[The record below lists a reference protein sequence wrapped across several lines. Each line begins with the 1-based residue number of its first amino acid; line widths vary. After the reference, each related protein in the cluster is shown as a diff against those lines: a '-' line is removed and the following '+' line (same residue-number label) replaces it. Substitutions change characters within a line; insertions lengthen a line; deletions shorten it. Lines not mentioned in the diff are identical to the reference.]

1 MLPQR
6 YRHVLA
12 LPGVRTAF
20 LLIFLARLPLTAVS
34 VSVTLH
40 VMEERSLGYG
50 AAGVLV
56 AAWLLGAAL
65 GAARVGRAMDRFG
78 VRRVIA
84 VCGLC
89 SAAYWTTAG
98 HLPYPVAVVL
108 GLLAGMVAVP
118 FGPLGR
124 QFMAALVP
132 EDRRR
137 SAFCLDMISAEVAFV
152 LGPALAIALATRFT
166 PTAAL
171 TCIGTAIAVA
181 SAALVLRR
189 PPRAVPPQ
197 PGPRPPT
204 PMTADIAPQ
213 PGAALPRPRLPAGL
227 RPTLLMAG
235 GTVFAVMGMEVALY
249 ASLRA
254 VGQVH
259 WSGMVLGVVS
269 GASIVGGIAYG
280 CLRRTAPHAA
290 LAAAMCA
297 LLIPVG
303 LLGHSWWLLAA
314 ALVPANVLCAPA
326 LVAATEAITA
336 ATPAARRGEAL
347 GRYESATRL
356 ALAASGPLVG
366 AVIDRS
372 SPAWGFVAAGA
383 GGLLLVLLAQAG
395 GATTVRPSLRP
406 ARLTD
411 PPSGAG
417 HHPQGNGA
425 WREPL
430 RPRARRA

>member
-1 MLPQR
+1 MLPQT
-6 YRHVLA
+6 YREVLA

-40 VMEERSLGYG
+40 VMEERGLGYG

-65 GAARVGRAMDRFG
+65 GAGRVGRAMDRFG
-78 VRRVIA
+78 VRRVVF

-98 HLPYPVAVVL
+98 HLPYPVVVIL

-152 LGPALAIALATRFT
+152 LGPALAIALATRFA
-166 PTAAL
+166 PTVAL
-171 TCIGTAIAVA
+171 TCIGAGIAAA

-189 PPRAVPPQ
+189 PPRSVPPV
-197 PGPRPPT
+197 PGTTTPRASARGDLPVT
-204 PMTADIAPQ
+204 
-213 PGAALPRPRLPAGL
+213 ALPRPRLPAGM

-259 WSGMVLGVVS
+259 WSGLVLGVVS
-269 GASIVGGIAYG
+269 GASIVGGLAYG

-297 LLIPVG
+297 LLVPAG
-303 LLGHSWWLLAA
+303 LFGHSWLLLAA
-314 ALVPANVLCAPA
+314 ALVPANLLCAPA

-336 ATPAARRGEAL
+336 ATPAERRGEAL

-366 AVIDRS
+366 AVIDRT
-372 SPAWGFVAAGA
+372 SPAWGFAVAGA

-395 GATTVRPSLRP
+395 GSTAVRPFLRLSARPPAPPHSVGRRP
-406 ARLTD
+406 AD
-411 PPSGAG
+411 G
-417 HHPQGNGA
+417 GA
-425 WREPL
+425 WSESLEPG
-430 RPRARRA
+430 ARRA

>member
-1 MLPQR
+1 MLPQT
-6 YRHVLA
+6 YREVLA

-20 LLIFLARLPLTAVS
+20 LLVFLARLPLTAVS

-40 VMEERSLGYG
+40 VMEERGLGYG
-50 AAGVLV
+50 AAGLLV
-56 AAWLLGAAL
+56 GAWLLGAAL

-78 VRRVIA
+78 VRRVVA
-84 VCGLC
+84 VCGVC

-98 HLPYPVAVVL
+98 HLPYPAVVVL
-108 GLLAGMVAVP
+108 GLLAGTVAVP

-137 SAFCLDMISAEVAFV
+137 AAFCLDMFSAEAAFV
-152 LGPALAIALATRFT
+152 LGPAFAIALATRFA

-171 TCIGTAIAVA
+171 TCIGAGIAAA

-189 PPRAVPPQ
+189 PPT
-197 PGPRPPT
+197 PT
-204 PMTADIAPQ
+204 PDTATHPATAP
-213 PGAALPRPRLPAGL
+213 PRTRLPAGL
-227 RPTLLMAG
+227 RRTLLMAG
-235 GTVFAVMGMEVALY
+235 GTVFAVMGMEVAIY

-254 VGQVH
+254 VGHMH

-269 GASIVGGIAYG
+269 GASIVGGLAYG

-297 LLIPVG
+297 LLVPAG

-314 ALVPANVLCAPA
+314 ALVPANLLCAPA
-326 LVAATEAITA
+326 LVAGTEAITA

-347 GRYESATRL
+347 GRYESVTRL

-366 AVIDRS
+366 AVIDHT
-372 SPAWGFVAAGA
+372 SPAWGFAAAGA

-395 GATTVRPSLRP
+395 GATATARAGLPFLRSAPLP
-406 ARLTD
+406 APLGD
-411 PPSGAG
+411 D
-417 HHPQGNGA
+417 GA
-425 WREPL
+425 WREAIEPG
-430 RPRARRA
+430 ARRA